1 MNKPEIDLNQ
11 LRKAISCLDSEL
23 LNIFAQ
29 RRQLSLQVAAY
40 KLANNGQIRD
50 ESREK
55 KLLTRL
61 VDKGL
66 EFGIAPNTTLTL
78 FHSIIEDSVRSQ
90 YDFFLQE
97 QQANQVQTTQVAVL
111 GEPESYSHIALKN
124 HFSTKR
130 QQLRTVHCHSFMQ
143 IFKEVDNG
151 SVDLGIV
158 PIENTT
164 SGNITEI
171 YDLLAEHH
179 LKIVGEE
186 KLKVRHC
193 LVGTEQSS
201 IETLRNVYSHP
212 QAIAQCKKFFLE
224 HPHIESHFRSSSS
237 SAIKLVAEYQNPSIG
252 AIASEQ
258 AAEQS
263 GLKVLSYAINNY
275 QENYTRF
282 LLIAK
287 QKIDVPSVI
296 PAKTTIALETGQQ
309 PGALLDCLQIL
320 KKYQINMSKLE
331 SRPIPTQPWHER
343 FYIDLEGNTED
354 DNVSKALLEL
364 EKAANKLHS
373 LGCYAKHDVVAT
385 KLDTSIIEHSEHN
398 Q

>member
-1 MNKPEIDLNQ
+1 MNKPEVDLKQ
-11 LRKAISCLDSEL
+11 LRKAISSLDSEL
-23 LNIFAQ
+23 LSIFAQ

-40 KLANNGQIRD
+40 KFDNSGQIRD
-50 ESREK
+50 EGREK
-55 KLLTRL
+55 KLLTQL

-90 YDFFLQE
+90 YDFFLEQE
-97 QQANQVQTTQVAVL
+97 KGQGLHTVKVAVL

-124 HFSTKR
+124 HFSTKKQR
-130 QQLRTVHCHSFMQ
+130 LETVHCHSFMQ

-171 YDLLAEHH
+171 YDLLTEHH

-193 LVGTEQSS
+193 LVGTEQASL
-201 IETLRNVYSHP
+201 ETLKDVYSHP
-212 QAIAQCKKFFLE
+212 QAIAQCKKFFLD
-224 HPHIESHFRSSSS
+224 HPHIQSHFRSSSS

-287 QKIDVPSVI
+287 QAITVPSVI
-296 PAKTTIALETGQQ
+296 PAKTTLALETGQQ

-320 KKYQINMSKLE
+320 KNHRINMSKLE

-343 FYIDLEGNTED
+343 FYIDLEGNASD
-354 DNVSKALLEL
+354 SNVLNALDEL
-364 EKAANKLHS
+364 EKVAHKLEC

-385 KLDTSIIEHSEHN
+385 KLDTSIIEHSE
-398 Q
+398 QDQ

>member
-1 MNKPEIDLNQ
+1 MNTPETDLMQ
-11 LRKAISCLDSEL
+11 LREAITRLDSEL
-23 LNIFAQ
+23 LRTFAQ

-40 KLANNGQIRD
+40 KLANNGKIRD
-50 ESREK
+50 EAREK

-61 VDKGL
+61 VEKGL
-66 EFGIAPNTTLTL
+66 EFGIAPTTTLTL
-78 FHSIIEDSVRSQ
+78 FHNIIEDSVRSQ
-90 YDFFLQE
+90 YDYFIE
-97 QQANQVQTTQVAVL
+97 QTKEQGLNAVKVAVL
-111 GEPESYSHIALKN
+111 GEPESYSHIALNN
-124 HFSTKR
+124 HFSTKK
-130 QQLRTVHCHSFMQ
+130 QQLETIHCHSFVQ

-151 SVDLGIV
+151 SVDMGIV

-171 YDLLAEHH
+171 YDLLTEHH

-193 LVGTEQSS
+193 LVGTEQAS
-201 IETLRNVYSHP
+201 IETLRDVYSHP
-212 QAIAQCKKFFLE
+212 QAIAQCKNFFLE
-224 HPHIESHFRSSSS
+224 HPYLKSHFRTSSS

-287 QKIDVPSVI
+287 QNLKVPPAI
-296 PAKTTIALETGQQ
+296 PAKTTIALETGQE
-309 PGALLDCLQIL
+309 PGALLNCLQIL
-320 KKYQINMSKLE
+320 KNNQINMSKLE

-343 FYIDLEGNTED
+343 FYIDLEGNTSD
-354 DNVSKALLEL
+354 SNLSKALLEL
-364 EKAANKLHS
+364 EQVANNLHC

-385 KLDTSIIEHSEHN
+385 KLDTSTIKHSG
-398 Q
+398 QR

>member
-1 MNKPEIDLNQ
+1 MNKKEIDLEQ
-11 LRKAISCLDSEL
+11 LRSAITHLDSEI

-29 RRQLSLQVAAY
+29 RRQLSLQVATY
-40 KLANNGQIRD
+40 KMAHGRQIRD
-50 ESREK
+50 ERQEK
-55 KLLTRL
+55 KLLTQL
-61 VDKGL
+61 VDKGM

-90 YDFFLQE
+90 YDFFLKA
-97 QQANQVQTTQVAVL
+97 QQASGTKITKVAVL

-124 HFSTKR
+124 HFATKS
-130 QQLRTVHCHSFMQ
+130 QQLETLHCHSFMQ
-143 IFKEVDNG
+143 IFKEIDNG
-151 SVDLGIV
+151 AVDLGIV

-171 YDLLAEHH
+171 FDLLAEYR

-193 LVGTEQSS
+193 LVGTEQASV
-201 IETLRNVYSHP
+201 ETLKDVYSHP

-224 HPHIESHFRSSSS
+224 HPHIQSHFRSSSS

-287 QKIDVPSVI
+287 NEIKVPSAI
-296 PAKTTIALETGQQ
+296 PAKTTLAFETGQQ
-309 PGALLDCLQIL
+309 PGALLDCLQVL
-320 KKYQINMSKLE
+320 KNHQINMSKLE

-343 FYIDLEGNTED
+343 FYIDLEGNSDD
-354 DNVSKALLEL
+354 DNMTQALKEL
-364 EKAANKLHS
+364 MTLTNNLQS
-373 LGCYAKHDVVAT
+373 LGCYPKHDVIAT
-385 KLDTSIIEHSEHN
+385 KLDTSIIEHSEE
-398 Q
+398 